1 MLDDLPA
8 DGAPAPADAPALA
21 PDQLPALA
29 APPHT
34 MLPKP
39 EILDKLRRWADP
51 NQTVNICDE
60 LDPQI
65 MGPLGMTVCRQR
77 DIDEGSREKWV
88 KDSKSAMEL
97 AMQISAAKDFP
108 WPDASNVIYP
118 IVSMAAVQFN
128 ARAYPAIVP
137 DRNVVKGTVYG
148 KDEGIPEMDP
158 ATGQPILG
166 PDGKPLR
173 WVVPP
178 GAKRARADRIAEHM
192 SYQLLEEMTEWQDET
207 DRLLLIL
214 PIVGCAFRKSYF
226 DSAERRPFSILTQAK
241 DLVVN
246 YWAKSMET
254 APRITEEMKFYPH
267 EIETLMRKG
276 VWRKVELGPESD
288 GGDDEDAPRSFY
300 EQHRLCDFDGD
311 GYAEPY
317 ICTVHR
323 DTQTIVRIQARYEDE
338 EGVVQWSGRTGE
350 IVKVEPTH
358 YYTKFDFL
366 PNPQGA
372 IYGVGFG
379 QLLKPLNESV
389 NTALNQLFDAG
400 TLQNTGGGFIGRGL
414 SMQTGSVQRKLGEW
428 KVLNVPGNKIRE
440 AIVPAPLVQPSDVL
454 FKLLGF
460 LVEAAKELGSNTELM
475 SGQQKFANMP
485 ATSVLALIEQGS
497 KVFTGIYKRV
507 FRSETQEFDKLY
519 RINRLYL
526 DDVTGYRRGEEW
538 REIERSDYEQG
549 GSVQPVSDPSMVS
562 DMQQLARAEFLKEF
576 LNDPYFN
583 GIEVRRRMLMAAKF
597 AEVEQLLLK
606 QMLPNPEIQ
615 LREREIQIKEIA
627 VRSKAVAD
635 YAMGVLNLAKAG
647 QADSEQHFRWLELQM
662 AAIEKDIEAM
672 NAGQAASGG
681 TEELELRGVRL
692 SDFNHWKHHPVT
704 RLFRRY
710 LEDKADDMVAAMM
723 LMWLGG
729 GVELAVEQEARSTVN
744 VFKSMATLLGPD
756 KRQAEPALA
765 QIAAFYAAVDTINEA
780 QARDDDSEDDAPAED
795 QD

>member
-276 VWRKVELGPESD
+276 VPGGRWSSARKAMAATTRTRRGPSTSST
-288 GGDDEDAPRSFY
+288 ASATSTATVTPSRTSARSTAT
-300 EQHRLCDFDGD
+300 RRRSS
-311 GYAEPY
+311 ASRRA
-317 ICTVHR
+317 TR
-323 DTQTIVRIQARYEDE
+323 TRKA
-338 EGVVQWSGRTGE
+338 WSSGRAGPAKSSRSSRRTTTRSS
-350 IVKVEPTH
+350 ISSRTRR
-358 YYTKFDFL
+358 
-366 PNPQGA
+366 A
-372 IYGVGFG
+372 RIYGVGFG

-428 KVLNVPGNKIRE
+428 KILNVPGNKIRE

-635 YAMGVLNLAKAG
+635 YAMGVLSLAKAG

-662 AAIEKDIEAM
+662 AAIEKDVEAM

-681 TEELELRGVRL
+681 TAGAGA
-692 SDFNHWKHHPVT
+692 T
-704 RLFRRY
+704 
-710 LEDKADDMVAAMM
+710 
-723 LMWLGG
+723 GG
-729 GVELAVEQEARSTVN
+729 
-744 VFKSMATLLGPD
+744 
-756 KRQAEPALA
+756 PA
-765 QIAAFYAAVDTINEA
+765 Q
-780 QARDDDSEDDAPAED
+780 
-795 QD
+795 